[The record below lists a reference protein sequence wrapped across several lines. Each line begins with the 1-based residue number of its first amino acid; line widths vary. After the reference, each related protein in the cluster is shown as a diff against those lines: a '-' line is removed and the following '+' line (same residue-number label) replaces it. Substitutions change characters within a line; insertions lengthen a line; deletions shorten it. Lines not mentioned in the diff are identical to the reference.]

1 MGCGCGGSGGG
12 ISESAPGTLLSGSL
26 DGQYAGLPGGTSGP
40 SVAAADITGASDSNT
55 ILSTVSSGGFWIV
68 LFFVL
73 GAAWYLDRT
82 KRQSE

>member
-12 ISESAPGTLLSGSL
+12 GLDSAPGALLSGSL

-40 SVAAADITGASDSNT
+40 SVAAADITGADTNSFVGSF
-55 ILSTVSSGGFWIV
+55 SSGGLWIV

-73 GAAWYLDRT
+73 GAAWYL
-82 KRQSE
+82 KREKE